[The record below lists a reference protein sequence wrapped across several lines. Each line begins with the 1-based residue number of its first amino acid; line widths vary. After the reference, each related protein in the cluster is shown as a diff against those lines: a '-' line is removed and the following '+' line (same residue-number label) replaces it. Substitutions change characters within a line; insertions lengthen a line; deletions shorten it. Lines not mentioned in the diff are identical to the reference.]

1 MKTSKIIIRNLFGIK
16 EQALDGRSVEIT
28 GTNGLGKTSI
38 IDAIRYAL
46 TNDSNRDYIVR
57 KGETEGEILIETDT
71 GISINRKKR
80 TNKSDYKSIKDNERI
95 VQSPESFI
103 SNLFTPLQLNPVEFT
118 QMPRQE
124 QNRIILDLIEFD
136 WDLNWINEQFGEIP
150 AGVDYTQNILK
161 VLEDIQAENGPYFMK
176 RQDINRDIRNRRAF
190 ISEISKD
197 IPEGYDADMW
207 EQYDL
212 SEKYQELERIKEHNR
227 RIEQAKNLRDNYQNK
242 KRGIEAEREIK
253 ISQAKSEL
261 NDEKMLLASKIERLK
276 TEIAAAEQSLGTLD
290 NRLDDKIQVIT
301 ADYLKTIA
309 ELDREVG
316 VNSEYLEQSVADCTE
331 LTSEITLATEM
342 KNHLNEYRRMKN
354 LQSELETLIKK
365 SDDLTSKIE
374 LARELPSYVLKTAN
388 LPIEGLTVQNGIPLI
403 NGLPIS
409 NLSEGEQ
416 LELCVDVAISK
427 PNSLQIILIDGAEK
441 LSDENRLALY
451 AKCKEKGLQFVATR
465 TTNDS
470 ELIITTL

>member
-1 MKTSKIIIRNLFGIK
+1 MKTTKIIIRNLFGIK
-16 EQALDGRSVEIT
+16 EQELDGKSVEIT

-150 AGVDYTQNILK
+150 AGVDYKQNILK

-190 ISEISKD
+190 IAEIAKD
-197 IPEGYDADMW
+197 IPEGYNADMW
-207 EQYDL
+207 ERYDL
-212 SEKYQELERIKEHNR
+212 SEKYHELEEIKSKNAQ
-227 RIEQAKNLRDNYQNK
+227 IQSAKNLKENYNNRL
-242 KRGIEAEREIK
+242 RGLEAEKEIS
-253 ISQAKSEL
+253 ISAAKSEL
-261 NDEKMLLASKIERLK
+261 ASEKVRLTANIERLK
-276 TEIAAAEQSLGTLD
+276 AEIKANEESLSKLD
-290 NRLDDKIQVIT
+290 EN
-301 ADYLKTIA
+301 Y
-309 ELDREVG
+309 
-316 VNSEYLEQSVADCTE
+316 EYKKK
-331 LTSEITLATEM
+331 LATAEYEQKVAQLDKEIGISGELANMELHDVSALSEEIQNATNM
-342 KNHLNEYRRMKN
+342 KKHLNEYHRMKS
-354 LQSELETLIKK
+354 LQSELDNLIEK
-365 SDDLTSKIE
+365 SQQLTDKIE

-388 LPIEGLTVQNGIPLI
+388 LPIKGLTVENGIPLI

-441 LSDENRLALY
+441 LSDENRTALY
-451 AKCKEKGLQFVATR
+451 DKCKEKGLQFVATR

-470 ELIITTL
+470 ELIVTTL